1 MRVAFTS
8 AADLALRHFPVTDQV
23 GILHNIQEAVQMC
36 ETGNCRKLGRLRK
49 MPGMYRIVCGDHRAI
64 GCRFGDTFLVTDVLR
79 RHEKTYRFLR

>member
-8 AADLALRHFPVTDQV
+8 AADLALGRFPTDTQV

-36 ETGNCRKLGRLRK
+36 ETGTCRKMVK
-49 MPGMYRIVCGDHRAI
+49 MRREPSMYRIVCGDHRAI
-64 GCRFGDTFLVTDVLR
+64 GCRFGDTFLVIDVLR